1 MNPPIPIHL
10 AVEDDLSESL
20 LRRVLKDRRAYAVG
34 PVFKRNGFGYL
45 RKNTTAFNNMARV
58 SPVLL
63 LTDLDRQECAP
74 GLIREW
80 LPCPRHSDFLFRVAV
95 REIEAWVLAADKP
108 FAGFLG
114 IRKAIS
120 YPRPEELP
128 DPKLELLKL
137 AANWAKRDIRDGLV
151 RRDPAG
157 NLKQGPAYNST
168 LAAFI
173 DSGWDPAVAAGKCSS
188 FQKLLTA
195 LATLEADW
203 RRRQR

>member
-1 MNPPIPIHL
+1 MNPPIPILL

-20 LRRVLKDRRAYAVG
+20 LRRVLDERRAYAVG

-45 RKNTTAFNNMARV
+45 RKNTPAFNKMARV

-63 LTDLDRQECAP
+63 LTDLDRQDCAP

-80 LPCPRHSDFLFRVAV
+80 LPCPRHTDFLFRVAV
-95 REIEAWVLAADKP
+95 REVEAWVLAADKP

-120 YPRPEELP
+120 YQRPEDLA

-137 AANWAKRDIRDGLV
+137 AATSAKRDIRDGLV
-151 RRDPAG
+151 RRDPSG
-157 NLKQGPAYNST
+157 NLRQGPAYNST

-173 DSGWDPAVAAGKCSS
+173 RDGWEPATAAGRCPSLE
-188 FQKLLTA
+188 KLLTA
-195 LATLEADW
+195 LAALEADW
-203 RRRQR
+203 RQRLR

>member
-1 MNPPIPIHL
+1 MNPPIPIRL

-20 LRRVLKDRRAYAVG
+20 LRRVLEERRAYAVG

-45 RKNTTAFNNMARV
+45 RRNAIAFNSTARV

-63 LTDLDRQECAP
+63 LTDLDRQGCAP

-80 LPCPRHSDFLFRVAV
+80 LPCPRHPDFLFRVAV
-95 REIEAWVLAADKP
+95 PEVEAWVLAADRP
-108 FAGFLG
+108 FASFLG
-114 IRKAIS
+114 IRRAIS
-120 YPRPEELP
+120 YPSPEDLP

-137 AANWAKRDIRDGLV
+137 AATSARRDLRDGLV
-151 RRDPAG
+151 RREATG

-168 LAAFI
+168 LATFI
-173 DSGWDPAVAAGKCSS
+173 QDAWEPVTAEVKCPSLG
-188 FQKLLTA
+188 KLLTS

-203 RRRQR
+203 HKRWR